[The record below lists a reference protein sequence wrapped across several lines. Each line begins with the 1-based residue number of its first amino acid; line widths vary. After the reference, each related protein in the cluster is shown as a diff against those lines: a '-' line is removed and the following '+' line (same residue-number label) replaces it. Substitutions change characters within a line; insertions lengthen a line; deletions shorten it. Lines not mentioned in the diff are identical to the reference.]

1 MKVDFIDIP
10 ELPWLFRLPFQGKKA
25 KTQEPIKHRRKLKRL
40 TKAIFRI
47 PDDSSSSSLI
57 EKMSNASIQFERGD
71 EKQLIL
77 DRQLPF
83 IAATSISGTTPDHQV
98 LKIHSYVD
106 KLNSRKNP

>member
-77 DRQLPF
+77 EFDNCHSLQQHQFQELPL
-83 IAATSISGTTPDHQV
+83 IIR
-98 LKIHSYVD
+98 Y
-106 KLNSRKNP
+106 